1 MVYISYSSAGGGNGV
16 YHYTPWCYII
26 ILRFRQKLNAHYRQY
41 VYINNMCSR
50 RVSRGT
56 VRDFDDAQYYYIVV
70 AHSHVHE
77 DIVEITHTH
86 R

>member
-1 MVYISYSSAGGGNGV
+1 
-16 YHYTPWCYII
+16 
-26 ILRFRQKLNAHYRQY
+26 
-41 VYINNMCSR
+41 MCSC

-86 R
+86 THRR